1 MRARRRDLVVTE
13 GVLGH
18 RQRRTYT
25 VVRPRVVRAGAPMV
39 VVLHGLR
46 DSFESTRR
54 CAGGTFDRFAEGGAV
69 VVYPDGVD
77 REWNSARKAVMFSRR
92 VKSVDDVGFLR
103 VLSERLVGEW
113 SLDPRRVF
121 AVGFSLGG
129 QMAIRMVCDAPDLL
143 AGVALI
149 STTLP
154 APSNRVCSDLPPI
167 PLPVLA
173 FHGTADTLAPWGGGT
188 VGFRVSPRQRRAWFG
203 KGPHESVPDTLEW
216 FAARNGIEA
225 VPTVEWV
232 RTGSGWA
239 ARTDYRQNG
248 CPPVTGYTIIGGG
261 HEIPGP
267 RWRRLLPNTTVGGG
281 LVAAD
286 VIARFFDLN
295 ASE

>member
-1 MRARRRDLVVTE
+1 MRWRRRDLVVTE
-13 GVLGH
+13 GVLDY
-18 RQRRTYT
+18 RQRRSYT
-25 VVRPRVVRAGAPMV
+25 VVRPRVVRVGAPLV

-46 DSFESTRR
+46 DTFGSTRR
-54 CAGGTFDRFAEGGAV
+54 WMGGTFDRFAEGGGV

-77 REWNSARKAVMFSRR
+77 REWNSARRAVMFSRR

-103 VLSERLVGEW
+103 ALSERLVAEW
-113 SLDPRRVF
+113 ALDPRRVF

-129 QMAIRMVCDAPDLL
+129 QMAIRMVCDAPDVF

-149 STTLP
+149 SATLP
-154 APSNRVCSDLPPI
+154 APGNRVCSDRPPI
-167 PLPVLA
+167 PVPVLA
-173 FHGTADTLAPWGGGT
+173 FHGTADSLAPWAGGT

-239 ARTDYRQNG
+239 ARTDYRQDG
-248 CPPVTGYTIIGGG
+248 CPPVTGYTIVGGG

-267 RWRRLLPNTTVGGG
+267 RWRRLLPDTTVGGG

-286 VIARFFDLN
+286 VIARFFDLDG
-295 ASE
+295 SE